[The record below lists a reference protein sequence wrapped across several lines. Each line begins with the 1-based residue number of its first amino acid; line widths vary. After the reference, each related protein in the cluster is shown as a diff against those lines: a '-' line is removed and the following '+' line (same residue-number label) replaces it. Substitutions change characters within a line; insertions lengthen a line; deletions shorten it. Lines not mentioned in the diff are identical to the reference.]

1 MFNGDSLRRNESEAH
16 DRHGY
21 RRGYRSIN
29 IQTGLITS
37 QFSQT
42 CRLRL

>member
-1 MFNGDSLRRNESEAH
+1 MFNGDSLKRNESEAH
-16 DRHGY
+16 D